1 MFRSTRLAL
10 ATFALLGTATMAN
23 AQTTPTPAMPGMPMA
38 PTPGMPTPGM
48 PAAGGPGAMPMMDM
62 SKMMQGGAGQMQPMM
77 QMMQMMRGG
86 QMMPGMMQFE
96 HIEGRIAYIK
106 AELMIT
112 DAQAPQWNA
121 FAEALRTN
129 AKGMREGMAKMMQA
143 GMPTTAPARADA
155 MVQMMTMH
163 LEGMKSMATAGKALY
178 AVLTDAQ
185 KKLADDM
192 MHGPMERM

>member
-1 MFRSTRLAL
+1 MSHSTRLAL
-10 ATFALLGTATMAN
+10 ATFAILASVGLAN
-23 AQTTPTPAMPGMPMA
+23 AQTTPIPDVYRPAPAATPGMPMA
-38 PTPGMPTPGM
+38 PTTDMPS
-48 PAAGGPGAMPMMDM
+48 AGGPGAM
-62 SKMMQGGAGQMQPMM
+62 
-77 QMMQMMRGG
+77 QMMQMRQGG

-106 AELMIT
+106 AELAIT
-112 DAQAPQWNA
+112 EAQAPQWNA
-121 FAEALRTN
+121 FAEILRTN
-129 AKGMREGMAKMMQA
+129 AKSMREGMAKMMQT

-163 LEGMKSMATAGKALY
+163 LDGMKSMATAGKALY

-192 MHGPMERM
+192 MHGPMGRM